1 MQIRRDAIDAKIGRN
16 NSYKTRRVG
25 MFDNVSKFLVERY
38 SADFATWLLG
48 ESIELTTLSPTELS
62 LEPIRADALI
72 LLQSD
77 DVVLHCEF
85 QTNTSA
91 KIPFRM
97 ADYRLRVYRRFPQ
110 KRMVQVVIYLR
121 PTDSPLA
128 YETAFRL
135 ENLECRFNVVRIWEV
150 EPEVLLA
157 TPGLLPYAVLSRTDA
172 PEGMLRQV
180 VSRLEQLPNSASKND
195 LMAATSILGG
205 LKLEGDTIRRVIRSE
220 MMRESVIYQEIVQE
234 SELKQAQSLILRQ
247 LNRRVGNL
255 SLELE
260 TRVKTLP
267 LVRLEELGEALLD
280 FSQVNNLVAWL
291 DVDRS

>member
-1 MQIRRDAIDAKIGRN
+1 
-16 NSYKTRRVG
+16 

-38 SADFATWLLG
+38 SAEFATWLLG

-77 DVVLHCEF
+77 ELVLHCEF
-85 QTNTSA
+85 QTDPNA

-97 ADYRLRVYRRFPQ
+97 ADYRLRV
-110 KRMVQVVIYLR
+110 
-121 PTDSPLA
+121 
-128 YETAFRL
+128 
-135 ENLECRFNVVRIWEV
+135 
-150 EPEVLLA
+150 
-157 TPGLLPYAVLSRTDA
+157 
-172 PEGMLRQV
+172 
-180 VSRLEQLPNSASKND
+180 
-195 LMAATSILGG
+195 LMAAMSILCG

-234 SELKQAQSLILRQ
+234 SEQRGELKQAQSLILRL

-260 TRVKTLP
+260 TQVKDLP

-280 FSQVNNLVAWL
+280 FSQMSDLVTWL
-291 DVDRS
+291 DVARSY